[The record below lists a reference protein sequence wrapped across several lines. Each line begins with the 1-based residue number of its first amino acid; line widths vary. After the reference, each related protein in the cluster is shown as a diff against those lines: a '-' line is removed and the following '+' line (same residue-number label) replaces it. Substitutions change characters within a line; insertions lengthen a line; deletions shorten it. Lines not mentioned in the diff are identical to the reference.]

1 MTVVLLA
8 VPGLVQEPE
17 LVVSAPSCGVEV
29 RRRCVDAADLLAAAA
44 TDPRAAI
51 IVSAALPRLSADVVE
66 RMASGGRRLVGLAA
80 STADADRLHALG
92 IVTVVAVG
100 PTPAATMEQ
109 LAITCA
115 AAPHE
120 SAPPLGV
127 WSTGVWSPTT
137 APAAAPDGADR
148 ESGSL
153 VAVWGPMGA
162 PGRTTIAIGLAEALA
177 ESGRRVCLVDADTYA
192 PSVAMALGIVE
203 EVSGLIVACRHA
215 DNGSLTPAALAALV
229 REVRPGWAVLGGL
242 ARPDRWPDLRGGALE
257 RLWATCRE
265 CFDVTVVD
273 VGFCLEDD
281 ESAGPWSRRRN
292 SAALTALAAADRV
305 VAVAD
310 ATASGA
316 ARLVHSLARPG
327 RPGSGRAT
335 HPGAEPG
342 RHSWR
347 APGRTRCSPQG
358 SRAPCARCPAT
369 IGRSPPAGPADD
381 RWGRGPA
388 GHGSVALCTSW
399 RLSSWQG
406 RYW

>member
-66 RMASGGRRLVGLAA
+66 RMSSGGRRLVGLAA

-316 ARLVHSLARPG
+316 ARLVHSWPDLG
-327 RPGSGRAT
+327 D
-335 HPGAEPG
+335 
-342 RHSWR
+342 R
-347 APGRTRCSPQG
+347 APAARLTLVRNRAGTRGGAWADAVQSAGLPG
-358 SRAPCARCPAT
+358 PVRAVPRDDRAVASCWAR
-369 IGRSPPAGPADD
+369 GRSLGEGARRSRIRRALHELAIELVAG
-381 RWGRGPA
+381 
-388 GHGSVALCTSW
+388 
-399 RLSSWQG
+399 
-406 RYW
+406 

>member
-51 IVSAALPRLSADVVE
+51 ILSAALPRLSADVVE
-66 RMASGGRRLVGLAA
+66 RMSSGGRRLVGLAA

-215 DNGSLTPAALAALV
+215 DNGSLTPATLAALV

-316 ARLVHSLARPG
+316 ARLVHGWPDLG
-327 RPGSGRAT
+327 D
-335 HPGAEPG
+335 
-342 RHSWR
+342 R
-347 APGRTRCSPQG
+347 APAARLTLVRNRAGTRGGAWADAVQSAGLPG
-358 SRAPCARCPAT
+358 PVRAVPRDDRAVAACWAR
-369 IGRSPPAGPADD
+369 GRSLGEGARRSRIRRALHELAIELVAG
-381 RWGRGPA
+381 
-388 GHGSVALCTSW
+388 
-399 RLSSWQG
+399 
-406 RYW
+406 

>member
-8 VPGLVQEPE
+8 VPGLVQESE

-51 IVSAALPRLSADVVE
+51 VVSAALPRLSADAVE
-66 RMASGGRRLVGLAA
+66 RMASGERRIVGLAA
-80 STADADRLHALG
+80 STEDASRLYALG
-92 IVTVVAVG
+92 IETVVVVG
-100 PTPAATMEQ
+100 PTPSATMEQ
-109 LAITCA
+109 LAIACSA
-115 AAPHE
+115 AQNA
-120 SAPPLGV
+120 SVAPLGV
-127 WSTGVWSPTT
+127 WPTGVWSPTT
-137 APAAAPDGADR
+137 APAPAQEGAAR
-148 ESGSL
+148 EPGSL

-215 DNGSLTPAALAALV
+215 DNGSLTPAALAGLV
-229 REVRPGWAVLGGL
+229 REVRAGWVVLGGL
-242 ARPDRWPDLRGGALE
+242 SRPDRWPDLRAGALE
-257 RLWATCRE
+257 RVWATSRE

-316 ARLVHSLARPG
+316 ARLVHGWPDLG
-327 RPGSGRAT
+327 Y
-335 HPGAEPG
+335 
-342 RHSWR
+342 R
-347 APGRTRCSPQG
+347 APSARLTLVRNRAGTRGGAWADAVRSAGLPG
-358 SRAPCARCPAT
+358 PVRSVPRDDRAVAACWAR
-369 IGRSPPAGPADD
+369 GRSLGEGA
-381 RWGRGPA
+381 RR
-388 GHGSVALCTSW
+388 SRIRRALHE
-399 RLSSWQG
+399 LAIELVG
-406 RYW
+406 G

>member
-44 TDPRAAI
+44 TDPRAAVV
-51 IVSAALPRLSADVVE
+51 VSAALPRLSADAVD
-66 RMASGGRRLVGLAA
+66 RMASAGRRIVGLAA
-80 STADADRLHALG
+80 STEDARRLRALG
-92 IVTVVAVG
+92 IETVVVAG
-100 PTPAATMEQ
+100 PTPAATLEQ
-109 LAITCA
+109 LAIACSA
-115 AAPHE
+115 A
-120 SAPPLGV
+120 SNDSTPPLGV
-127 WSTGVWSPTT
+127 WSTGVWSPAK
-137 APAAAPDGADR
+137 APAPAPDGAAR
-148 ESGSL
+148 EPGSV

-203 EVSGLIVACRHA
+203 EVSGLTVACRHA
-215 DNGSLTPAALAALV
+215 DNGSLTPVALAGLV
-229 REVRPGWAVLGGL
+229 REVRPGWVVLGGL

-257 RLWATCRE
+257 RVWATCRE

-281 ESAGPWSRRRN
+281 EAAGPWSRRRN

-310 ATASGA
+310 GTASGA
-316 ARLVHSLARPG
+316 ARLVR
-327 RPGSGRAT
+327 
-335 HPGAEPG
+335 
-342 RHSWR
+342 SWPDLGDR
-347 APGRTRCSPQG
+347 APTARLTLVQNRAGARGGAWADAVRSAGLPGPQ
-358 SRAPCARCPAT
+358 RAVPRDDRAVAACWAR
-369 IGRSPPAGPADD
+369 GRSLGEGA
-381 RWGRGPA
+381 RR
-388 GHGSVALCTSW
+388 SRIRRALHELAIELVS
-399 RLSSWQG
+399 G
-406 RYW
+406 